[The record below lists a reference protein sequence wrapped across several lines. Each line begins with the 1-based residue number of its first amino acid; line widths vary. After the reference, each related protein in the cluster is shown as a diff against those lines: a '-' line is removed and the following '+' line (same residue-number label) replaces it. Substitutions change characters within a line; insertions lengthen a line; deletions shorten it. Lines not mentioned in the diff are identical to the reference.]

1 MCLNSSHP
9 TTLFFLFMC
18 IELSES
24 QSVFFFFN
32 HNSSQFVRALV
43 ILSDGKTHLAMQA
56 EHKKRT
62 LGLRSNRCQCYVCQS
77 EQEEKYKSNRE
88 RQCLWL
94 AFLENVCD
102 RALMMVVETQ
112 LRSRCKAQLAHSFH
126 NASVTAW
133 CFQFVGPSVHPILL
147 NGISQE
153 HLVTSTLKIHTLIMT
168 KFHSNVQQDKM
179 MK

>member
-1 MCLNSSHP
+1 
-9 TTLFFLFMC
+9 MC

-24 QSVFFFFN
+24 QSVCFFLN

-62 LGLRSNRCQCYVCQS
+62 LGLRSNRCQCYVCRS

-112 LRSRCKAQLAHSFH
+112 LRSRCEAQLAHSFH
-126 NASVTAW
+126 NASVTA
-133 CFQFVGPSVHPILL
+133 
-147 NGISQE
+147 
-153 HLVTSTLKIHTLIMT
+153 
-168 KFHSNVQQDKM
+168 
-179 MK
+179 